1 MSTTNQPAAVAETAL
16 QQDKM
21 RWPVVGVLSFGMINA
36 YFDRVCLTIALPV
49 MVLNLDLTA
58 TQQGIA
64 LGAFFW
70 TYTFLQIP
78 AGIWVD
84 KIGVRNPYFYGNL
97 LWGLASAATA
107 LTTGL
112 WFLLAIRLIL
122 GVGESVVTPSSMRY
136 IRMHFDEEQRGTAV
150 GLYMTGTKL
159 GPAFG
164 LPLAGYLIDAY
175 NWQVMFLIMGIGG
188 LVILVPWMFWVKKD
202 DIAALSSSEREAV
215 EKTSAAG
222 DSKLQTVS
230 TREILRSP
238 VIWGVVLGTFCYMY
252 FVYYGMTWMPRYFG
266 QKFGM
271 SIKDMS
277 WYGGVAFGGMAVMI
291 WIGGA
296 SADWLIRR
304 GHDPITVRKG
314 FTILGFSFAATQTL
328 GAYVD
333 NPDWMLI
340 IAVVSMW
347 GLGLATANYWA
358 LTQTLIPG
366 GSIAMVVGIQNTAAN
381 LAGMVSAT
389 LTGWLIDQTGSFDL
403 PIKTIGVWLLLGI
416 LGYIFLVRRK
426 YAPKISEA

>member
-1 MSTTNQPAAVAETAL
+1 MSTVTQQTAGAAPPE
-16 QQDKM
+16 KM
-21 RWPVVGVLSFGMINA
+21 RWPVVCLLSLGMINA

-49 MVLNLDLTA
+49 MIQTIDLSP

-64 LGAFFW
+64 LGSFFGS
-70 TYTFLQIP
+70 YMLLQIP
-78 AGIWVD
+78 SGIWVD
-84 KIGVRNPYFYGNL
+84 KVGVRKPYFYGNL

-112 WFLLAIRLIL
+112 WFLLVIRVIL
-122 GVGESVVTPSSMRY
+122 GIGESVVTPSSMRY
-136 IRMHFDEEQRGTAV
+136 IRMHFDERQRGTAV

-159 GPAFG
+159 GPAIG
-164 LPLAGYLIDAY
+164 LPLAGYLIVTF
-175 NWQVMFLIMGIGG
+175 NWQTMFVIMGLGG
-188 LVILVPWMFWVKKD
+188 LIILIPWMLWVKD
-202 DIAALSSSEREAV
+202 SDIAALSQAQR
-215 EKTSAAG
+215 AAIQKASPTQ
-222 DSKLQTVS
+222 DSNMQTVS

-252 FVYYGMTWMPRYFG
+252 FVYYGMTWMPQYFA

-296 SADWLIRR
+296 LADWFINR
-304 GHDPITVRKG
+304 GYDPITVRKG

-328 GAYVD
+328 GAYID
-333 NPDWMLI
+333 DTDAMLI

-381 LAGMVSAT
+381 AAGLVSPI
-389 LTGWLIDQTGSFDL
+389 LTGWLIDRTGSFDM
-403 PIKTIGVWLLLGI
+403 PIKTIGLWLLLGI
-416 LGYIFLVRRK
+416 LGYIFLVRRE
-426 YAPKISEA
+426 YAPKIEQAQA

>member
-1 MSTTNQPAAVAETAL
+1 MSTATQQATVEHAAAS
-16 QQDKM
+16 QDKM
-21 RWPVVGVLSFGMINA
+21 RWPVVCVLSFGMINA

-49 MVLNLDLTA
+49 MIKTIELSP

-70 TYTFLQIP
+70 SYTFLQIP
-78 AGIWVD
+78 SGIWVD
-84 KIGVRNPYFYGNL
+84 KIGVRKPYFYGNL
-97 LWGLASAATA
+97 LWGFASAATA

-112 WFLLAIRLIL
+112 WYLLFIRLLL
-122 GVGESVVTPSSMRY
+122 GIGESVVTPSSMRY
-136 IRMHFDEEQRGTAV
+136 IRMHFDEKQRGSAV

-164 LPLAGYLIDAY
+164 MLLAGFLITTF
-175 NWQVMFLIMGIGG
+175 NWQTMFLIMGFGG
-188 LVILVPWMFWVKKD
+188 LVILIPWMLWVKKD
-202 DIAALSSSEREAV
+202 DIAAISRSQREV
-215 EKTSAAG
+215 LEKEKPA

-230 TREILRSP
+230 TTAILSSP

-252 FVYYGMTWMPRYFG
+252 FVYYGMTWMPQYFG

-277 WYGGVAFGGMAVMI
+277 WYGFVAFVGMAVVI

-296 SADWLIRR
+296 LADWFINR
-304 GHDPITVRKG
+304 GYDPISVRKG
-314 FTILGFSFAATQTL
+314 FTILGFGFAATQTI
-328 GAYVD
+328 GAYTSD
-333 NPDWMLI
+333 TNLMLI
-340 IAVVSMW
+340 FAVVSMW

-381 LAGMVSAT
+381 LAGIVSPT
-389 LTGWLIDQTGSFDL
+389 LTGWLIDQTGSFDI
-403 PIKTIGVWLLLGI
+403 PIKTIGFWLLLGI
-416 LGYIFLVRRK
+416 VGYIFLVRRK
-426 YAPKISEA
+426 YAPQPEQA

>member
-1 MSTTNQPAAVAETAL
+1 MSTATQQAAVEHASDS
-16 QQDKM
+16 QDKK

-49 MVLNLDLTA
+49 MIQTIELSP

-70 TYTFLQIP
+70 SYTFLQIP
-78 AGIWVD
+78 SGIWVD
-84 KIGVRNPYFYGNL
+84 KIGVRKPYFYGNL
-97 LWGLASAATA
+97 LWGFASAATA

-112 WFLLAIRLIL
+112 WFLLVIRIL
-122 GVGESVVTPSSMRY
+122 LGIGESVVTPSSMRY
-136 IRMHFDEEQRGTAV
+136 IRMHFDEKQRGTAV

-159 GPAFG
+159 GPALG
-164 LPLAGYLIDAY
+164 LPLAGFLITTF
-175 NWQVMFLIMGIGG
+175 NWQTMFLIMGFGG
-188 LVILVPWMFWVKKD
+188 LVILIPWMLWIKND
-202 DIAALSSSEREAV
+202 DIAAISRSQREV
-215 EKTSAAG
+215 LEKEKPA

-230 TREILRSP
+230 TTAILSSP

-252 FVYYGMTWMPRYFG
+252 FVYYGMTWMPQYFG

-277 WYGGVAFGGMAVMI
+277 WYGGVAFGGMAVVI

-296 SADWLIRR
+296 LADWFINR
-304 GHDPITVRKG
+304 GYDPISVRKG
-314 FTILGFSFAATQTL
+314 FTILGFGFAATQTI
-328 GAYVD
+328 GAYTSD
-333 NPDWMLI
+333 TNLMLI
-340 IAVVSMW
+340 FAVVSMW

-381 LAGMVSAT
+381 LAGIVSPT
-389 LTGWLIDQTGSFDL
+389 LTGWLIDQTGSFDI
-403 PIKTIGVWLLLGI
+403 PIKTIGFWLLLGI
-416 LGYIFLVRRK
+416 VGYIFLVRRK
-426 YAPKISEA
+426 YAPQPEQA

>member
-1 MSTTNQPAAVAETAL
+1 MSTTNQPAAVAATAV

-49 MVLNLDLTA
+49 MVQDIDLSL
-58 TQQGIA
+58 TQQGLV

-70 TYTFLQIP
+70 SYTFLQIP
-78 AGIWVD
+78 SGIWVD
-84 KIGVRNPYFYGNL
+84 KIGVRKPYFYGNL

-107 LTTGL
+107 LTAGL
-112 WFLLAIRLIL
+112 WFLLAIRLLL

-164 LPLAGYLIDAY
+164 LPLAGYLITAY
-175 NWQVMFLIMGIGG
+175 NWQTMFLIMGFGG
-188 LVILVPWMFWVKKD
+188 LVILIPWMFWVKKD
-202 DIAALSSSEREAV
+202 DIAAFSRSEH
-215 EKTSAAG
+215 AAIKAASPAE

-252 FVYYGMTWMPRYFG
+252 FVYYGMTWMPQYFA

-296 SADWLIRR
+296 AADWLIRR

-333 NPDWMLI
+333 NTDLMLV

-381 LAGMVSAT
+381 LAGIVSAT

-403 PIKTIGVWLLLGI
+403 PIKTIGVWLVLGI

-426 YAPKISEA
+426 YAPQISKA

>member
-1 MSTTNQPAAVAETAL
+1 MSTTTQPVAAADP
-16 QQDKM
+16 QDKM
-21 RWPVVGVLSFGMINA
+21 RWPIVGVLSFGMINA
-36 YFDRVCLTIALPV
+36 YFDRVCLAIALPV
-49 MVLNLDLTA
+49 MVQTIDLSR
-58 TQQGIA
+58 TQQG
-64 LGAFFW
+64 LVLSAFFL

-78 AGIWVD
+78 SGIWVD
-84 KIGVRNPYFYGNL
+84 KIGVRRPYFYGNL

-107 LTTGL
+107 LTAGL
-112 WFLLAIRLIL
+112 WFLVAIRLLL

-136 IRMHFDEEQRGTAV
+136 IRMHFEEKERGTAV

-159 GPAFG
+159 GPAIG
-164 LPLAGYLIDAY
+164 LPLAGYLITRF
-175 NWQVMFLIMGIGG
+175 NWQIMFLIMGFGG
-188 LVILVPWMFWVKKD
+188 LVILIPWMYWVKKD
-202 DIAALSSSEREAV
+202 DIAALSRSAHEAIQ
-215 EKTSAAG
+215 KASATQ

-252 FVYYGMTWMPRYFG
+252 FVYYGMTWMPTYFG

-277 WYGGVAFGGMAVMI
+277 WYSGVAFGGMAVMI

-296 SADWLIRR
+296 AADWFIRR
-304 GHDPITVRKG
+304 GYDPITVRKG
-314 FTILGFSFAATQTL
+314 FTILGFSFAATQTI
-328 GAYVD
+328 GAYTD
-333 NPDWMLI
+333 NTDLMLVM
-340 IAVVSMW
+340 AVISMW

-381 LAGMVSAT
+381 LAGIVSAA

-403 PIKTIGVWLLLGI
+403 PIKTIGLWLVLGI
-416 LGYIFLVRRK
+416 LAYIFLVRRE
-426 YAPKISEA
+426 YAPKIEQAQA